1 MPQKRYIVRLTA
13 QEREV
18 CRETIRKLNGS
29 SEKVRRAQVL
39 LKADA
44 DGPAWTDERI
54 ADAFSCRTKTV
65 ENVRQRCVLQGF
77 EQALERKRRESPP
90 VPKLLNGE
98 QEAHIIALRLGPPP
112 KGYANWSLR
121 LLARRVDHQRGFHE
135 ESGGGRAGGVRQEA
149 IRCADEHHRREFSD
163 RVVVAVAADVPWPPA
178 KGRDLNDAEL
188 EELYAGAK

>member
-1 MPQKRYIVRLTA
+1 MPQKRYIVRLTD

-18 CRETIRKLNGS
+18 CRETVRKLNGS
-29 SEKVRRAQVL
+29 SERVRRGQIL

-44 DGPAWTDERI
+44 DGPAWTDQQI

-65 ENVRQRCVLQGF
+65 ENIRQRCVLQGF

-98 QEAHIIALRLGPPP
+98 QEAQIIALRLGLPP

-121 LLARRVDHQRGFHE
+121 LLARRVVELAIVESVSHE
-135 ESGGGRAGGVRQEA
+135 T
-149 IRCADEHHRREFSD
+149 IRRTL
-163 RVVVAVAADVPWPPA
+163 
-178 KGRDLNDAEL
+178 KKTG
-188 EELYAGAK
+188 